1 MPYAASALPDRRSC
15 ARSTAGP
22 TYPGSVPRITLYS
35 KPGCHLC
42 EDARAVVDDVVARV
56 QASDPALD
64 IAIDEVDILGD
75 PALQQRYGEEIPVV
89 LIDEKMH
96 TYWRVDPA
104 RLENALK
111 ELA

>member
-1 MPYAASALPDRRSC
+1 MSDQSSQPEH
-15 ARSTAGP
+15 
-22 TYPGSVPRITLYS
+22 RITFYS

-56 QASDPALD
+56 EESVAGG

-89 LIDEKMH
+89 LIDGKMH
-96 TYWRVDPA
+96 TYWRVDAA